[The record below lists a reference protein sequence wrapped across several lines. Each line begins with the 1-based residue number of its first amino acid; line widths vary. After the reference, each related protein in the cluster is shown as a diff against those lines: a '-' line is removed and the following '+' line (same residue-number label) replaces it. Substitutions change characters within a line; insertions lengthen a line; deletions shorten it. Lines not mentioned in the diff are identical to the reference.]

1 METRNKG
8 IRVDPS
14 APDLIPSP
22 LFKREK
28 LLMERAFLPNIE
40 PKDKETCR
48 KRVLRSFFLNCYE
61 KQATS
66 PAVRPTQGI
75 KFWTWVK
82 ALNPDISR
90 GEGRFKS
97 MSYSFLDFLL
107 GKETFRQALLL
118 WVEEYEQTLTSSAE
132 DEKTRVFLRFIR
144 STAAKKGEIELEIEK
159 YLCTLPPFSPHT
171 CISQGTLFTQSSPT
185 HPGLYLTCYCIN
197 KACLQRDNRAT
208 VHLGRSGQ
216 YEITTFSQFC
226 QCFVCSQFCKVTG
239 ITVASSRWLYQGEKG
254 NGDRVISRQIAT
266 L

>member
-8 IRVDPS
+8 IRTEPS
-14 APDLIPSP
+14 ASDLTSSP

-48 KRVLRSFFLNCYE
+48 KRVLRNFFFNCHE

-66 PAVRPTQGI
+66 PTVRLTQEI

-107 GKETFRQALLL
+107 GKDTFRQALLL
-118 WVEEYEQTLTSSAE
+118 WMDEYEQMLTGSVE
-132 DEKTRVFLRFIR
+132 DEKTKVFLGFIR
-144 STAAKKGEIELEIEK
+144 NAAAKKGEIEQEIER
-159 YLCTLPPFSPHT
+159 YLRTLPPFSPNT
-171 CISQGTLFTQSSPT
+171 CISQGSLFTQSSPT
-185 HPGLYLTCYCIN
+185 TPGLFLTCYCLN
-197 KACLQRDNRAT
+197 KACFQRDSRAT

-216 YEITTFSQFC
+216 YEITSFAQFC

-239 ITVASSRWLYQGEKG
+239 ITLASSRWLYQGEKG
-254 NGDRVISRQIAT
+254 NGDRVSSRQIAT

>member
-14 APDLIPSP
+14 VSDLSSP

-28 LLMERAFLPNIE
+28 LLMERAFLPHFD

-48 KRVLRSFFLNCYE
+48 KRILRSFFLNCYE

-66 PAVRPTQGI
+66 PAVSPTQGI

-82 ALNPDISR
+82 ALNPDVSR

-107 GKETFRQALLL
+107 GKDVFRLALLV
-118 WVEEYEQTLTSSAE
+118 WMEEYEKTLVDSVE
-132 DEKTRVFLRFIR
+132 DGKIRVFLGFIR
-144 STAAKKGEIELEIEK
+144 NMAVKKGEIEQEIER
-159 YLCTLPPFSPHT
+159 YLLTLPPFSPHT
-171 CISQGTLFTQSSPT
+171 CISQGSLFTQSSPT
-185 HPGLYLTCYCIN
+185 LPGLYLPCYCPN
-197 KACLQRDNRAT
+197 TTCSQRDNRAT
-208 VHLGRSGQ
+208 VHLGRSGL
-216 YEITTFSQFC
+216 YEITSFAQFC
-226 QCFVCSQFCKVTG
+226 QCFVCSHFCKVTG
-239 ITVASSRWLYQGEKG
+239 ITIASSRWIYQGEKG
-254 NGDRVISRQIAT
+254 NGDRVNSRQIAT